1 MKFLSNDVQEKILH
15 GTTTVGIKATDGVV
29 LCADMRASAGYF
41 IANNN
46 TMKIQKIDEH
56 AGMTMAGGVADAQN
70 ITDIL
75 RYHAN
80 MHRIQKH
87 DPIPIKSL
95 TRLTSLIFHQNRGY
109 PFIAD
114 ILVGGYD
121 NAGPALYNID
131 MFGSAEEKN
140 YVTTGSGSP
149 VAYGLLEE
157 EYHDGLTVEEAKVIA
172 LRAVKAAIIRNIGT
186 GDGINIAI
194 IDKNGFR
201 LLTKDQKKSIIAL

>member
-1 MKFLSNDVQEKILH
+1 MSNTVEEKILH
-15 GTTTVGIKATDGVV
+15 GTTTVGLKAKDGVI

-46 TMKIQKIDEH
+46 TMKIQKIDDH
-56 AGMTMAGGVADAQN
+56 VGMTMAGAVADAQN

-80 MHRIQKH
+80 IHRIQKQE
-87 DPIPIKSL
+87 PIPIKSL

-121 NAGPALYNID
+121 NDGPALFNID
-131 MFGSAEEKN
+131 MFGSVEEKT
-140 YVTTGSGSP
+140 YVATGSGSP

-157 EYHDGLTVEEAKVIA
+157 EFREELTVEEAKVVA
-172 LRAVKAAIIRNIGT
+172 LRAVKAAITRNIGT
-186 GDGINIAI
+186 GDGINVSI
-194 IDKNGFR
+194 IDKNGFQ
-201 LLTKDQKKSIIAL
+201 LLTKEQKKAIIAL

>member
-1 MKFLSNDVQEKILH
+1 MSNNVEEKILR
-15 GTTTVGIKATDGVV
+15 GTTTVGLKAKDGVV

-46 TMKIQKIDEH
+46 TMKIQKIDDH

-80 MHRIQKH
+80 IHRIQKQE
-87 DPIPIKSL
+87 PIPIKSL

-121 NAGPALYNID
+121 NDGPALFNID
-131 MFGSAEEKN
+131 MFGSVEEKT

-157 EYHDGLTVEEAKVIA
+157 EFREELTVEEAKVVA
-172 LRAVKAAIIRNIGT
+172 LRAVKAAITRNIGT
-186 GDGINIAI
+186 GDGINVSI

-201 LLTKDQKKSIIAL
+201 LLTKEQKKAIIAL

>member
-1 MKFLSNDVQEKILH
+1 LSNNVEEKILH

-46 TMKIQKIDEH
+46 TMKIQQIDDH

-80 MHRIQKH
+80 LHRIQKNE
-87 DPIPIKSL
+87 PIPIKSL
-95 TRLTSLIFHQNRGY
+95 SRLASLIFHQNRGY
-109 PFIAD
+109 PFMAD

-121 NAGPALYNID
+121 NQGPALYNID
-131 MFGSAEEKN
+131 MFGSVEEKT

-157 EYHDGLTVEEAKVIA
+157 EYRNDLTVEDAKLVA
-172 LRAVKAAIIRNIGT
+172 LRAVKAAITRNIGT
-186 GDGINIAI
+186 GDGINVSI

-201 LLTKDQKKSIIAL
+201 LLSKEQKKAIINL

>member
-1 MKFLSNDVQEKILH
+1 MSNTVEEKILH
-15 GTTTVGIKATDGVV
+15 GTTTVGLKAKDGVV

-46 TMKIQKIDEH
+46 TMKIQKIDDH
-56 AGMTMAGGVADAQN
+56 VGMTMAGGVADAQN

-80 MHRIQKH
+80 IHRIQKQE
-87 DPIPIKSL
+87 PIPIKSL

-121 NAGPALYNID
+121 NDGPALFNID
-131 MFGSAEEKN
+131 MFGSVEEKT

-157 EYHDGLTVEEAKVIA
+157 EFREELTVEEAKVVA
-172 LRAVKAAIIRNIGT
+172 LRAVKAAITRNIGT
-186 GDGINIAI
+186 GDGINVSI

-201 LLTKDQKKSIIAL
+201 LLTKEQKKAIIAL